1 MTDLERKL
9 AETLREQ
16 AGKVTPNLDAAWVE
30 QQRRL
35 HRPRRRRATL
45 VIAPLAAVLVVLTSV
60 LLATR
65 VTNAPAPLPPASP
78 GQELVLAKPEVIP
91 PATLSGGSEPVILTD
106 FVGQTENWTSY
117 AVTATDPTGR
127 KLFCVETLPRDVTG
141 GTSGSQYGIESPS
154 CVPISRA
161 TVRAGY
167 VGKTGGPLPAGQA
180 VYLVDPA
187 VPGLRLFDAAGDLS
201 QARAVGTVGRDRVY
215 LADVKPDSPPKSFD
229 VTVSQEAHPASR

>member
-16 AGKVTPNLDAAWVE
+16 GGEVTPNLDAAWAE
-30 QQRRL
+30 QMRRQRR
-35 HRPRRRRATL
+35 RPRRRLT
-45 VIAPLAAVLVVLTSV
+45 VIVAPLAAVLVVLTSV
-60 LLATR
+60 SLATR
-65 VTNAPAPLPPASP
+65 MNTAPAPLPPANP
-78 GQELVLAKPEVIP
+78 GQELVVAKPEVIP
-91 PATLSGGSEPVILTD
+91 PATLSGGGEPVTLTD

-117 AVTATDPTGR
+117 AVAANDPTGR
-127 KLFCVETLPRDVTG
+127 KLFCVESLPKGVTG

-154 CVPISRA
+154 CVPISRR

-167 VGKTGGPLPAGQA
+167 VGKTGGPLPAGKA
-180 VYLVDPA
+180 VYLVDPT

-201 QARAVGTVGRDRVY
+201 QARVVGTLGPDQVY

>member
-9 AETLREQ
+9 AEALRGQ
-16 AGKVTPNLDAAWVE
+16 AGEVTPNLDAAWVE

-35 HRPRRRRATL
+35 HRRPRRRLT
-45 VIAPLAAVLVVLTSV
+45 VVVAPLAAVLVVLTSV

-65 VTNAPAPLPPASP
+65 VNHAPAPISPASP

-91 PATLSGGSEPVILTD
+91 PATLSGGSEPVTLTS
-106 FVGQTENWTSY
+106 FVGQTENWVSY
-117 AVTATDPTGR
+117 AVTATDPRGR
-127 KLFCVETLPRDVTG
+127 KLFCVETLPKDVTG

-154 CVPISRA
+154 CVPISPA

-167 VGKTGGPLPAGQA
+167 VGKTGGPLPAGKA
-180 VYLVDPA
+180 VLLVDPA

-201 QARAVGTVGRDRVY
+201 YARVVGTLGRDRVY
-215 LADVKPDSPPKSFD
+215 LADVTPDSRPERFD
-229 VTVSQEAHPASR
+229 VSASQEAHPASR